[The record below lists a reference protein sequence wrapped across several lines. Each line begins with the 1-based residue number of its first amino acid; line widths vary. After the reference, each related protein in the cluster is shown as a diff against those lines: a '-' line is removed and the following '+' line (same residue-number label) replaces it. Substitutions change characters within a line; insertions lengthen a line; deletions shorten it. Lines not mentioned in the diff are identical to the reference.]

1 MKKIKIGIMGLG
13 KMGKFHQSTYDK
25 IEEIDII
32 GRYDINGDFDTKEKF
47 MRNVTD
53 MDGISI
59 CTNNDSHVK
68 NALDIL
74 KINPDIKVLI
84 EKPISNYSK
93 DAEGLLSFSD
103 NIMVGHIERWN
114 PLIQKIKAMIASGE
128 ISQIHSIM
136 TKRNCFYTPSYKN
149 TDVAKDLLIHD
160 IDVIN
165 YISKEKPSK
174 WKVIY
179 KQSNEYL
186 DRAYIF
192 GMYDSFVFYSEASWV
207 LPARDRRIILNTA
220 EGIFEGNYITKE
232 LICKTL
238 EGERKIQID
247 KKDSLLEEIKSFI
260 NMIKQ
265 DIDSPCSI
273 QDAILALEVVSKEK
287 KYEL

>member
-1 MKKIKIGIMGLG
+1 MKKIKIGIIGLG
-13 KMGKFHQSTYDK
+13 KMGMFHQKTYDK
-25 IEEIDII
+25 MEDVEII
-32 GRYDINGDFDTKEKF
+32 GRYDINGSFNTEEEF
-47 MRNVTD
+47 VSLVPY
-53 MDGISI
+53 MDGVSI

-84 EKPISNYSK
+84 EKPISNCSK
-93 DAEGLLSFSD
+93 EAECLLSFSD

-114 PLIQKIKAMIASGE
+114 PLIQKIKAMIEYGE
-128 ISQIHSIM
+128 ISKIYSIM
-136 TKRNCFYTPSYKN
+136 TKRNCFYTPSCKN

-179 KQSNEYL
+179 EQSDKYL
-186 DRAYIF
+186 DRSYVF

-232 LICKTL
+232 LIHKTL
-238 EGERKIQID
+238 EGEHKIQID
-247 KKDSLLEEIKSFI
+247 KKDSLFEELGSFI
-260 NMIKQ
+260 EMIKNNTS
-265 DIDSPCSI
+265 SPCSI
-273 QDAILALEVVSKEK
+273 RDAISALEMVSKEK
-287 KYEL
+287 KHEL

>member
-13 KMGKFHQSTYDK
+13 KMGLFHQKAYDK
-25 IEEIDII
+25 IEDVEII
-32 GRYDINGDFDTKEKF
+32 GRHDINGNFDTKEKF
-47 MRNVTD
+47 MSNVLD

-74 KINPDIKVLI
+74 KINPNIKILI

-93 DAEGLLSFSD
+93 ESKGLLSFSD

-114 PLIQKIKAMIASGE
+114 PLIQKIKAMIESGK

-179 KQSNEYL
+179 KQSGEYL
-186 DRAYIF
+186 DRSYIF

-220 EGIFEGNYITKE
+220 EGVFEGNYITKE

-238 EGERKIQID
+238 EGEREIRVD

-260 NMIKQ
+260 EMI
-265 DIDSPCSI
+265 INNTYSPCSI

>member
-1 MKKIKIGIMGLG
+1 MGLG